1 MSVISFFNSFH
12 PKLNLFSECSIA
24 NQFKAMMHLAREGSS
39 LETAVHVLPEEFDQE
54 IAGFKLESMGI
65 SMDTLSEGQL
75 EYLNAYAEGT

>member
-1 MSVISFFNSFH
+1 
-12 PKLNLFSECSIA
+12 
-24 NQFKAMMHLAREGSS
+24 MHLARVGSS